1 MPFSRNHLTLVA
13 IAAIPSTATLYGLSP
28 SIAASVT
35 DPLWKTLCHVGIAV
49 GWILVLELVN
59 VTLIYTSG
67 RSELDQRMKL
77 LWSRRVLGG
86 AQHAEVEP
94 AHIDPLDNLARL
106 HVWLS
111 RAHTVKDALTEER
124 LAVLRERESLTEKIR
139 RAENL
144 ERSTFTASVQTLAGR
159 WRSSAVIQKRKP
171 YSADDPIHG
180 RIALDEELSTVLAHP
195 LVQRLNHVKQLSFSY
210 TQYPSA
216 SHTRLSHSLG
226 AAKNA
231 ELALR
236 GIFSR
241 GVYYEVG
248 GDAPVKFS
256 PEVTDRRDEIIQRA
270 KLAALLHDLGHGPF
284 GHALDHYVGFCDV
297 ASSQPRPD
305 KKYTAAYIKEYLT
318 PTLESVGLEST
329 QLLRILDPNRAELT
343 GTDNLIADIVDSSLD
358 VDRMDYLLR
367 DAHMS
372 GLQMGVTN
380 TPALIDAMRPVR
392 EADSF
397 LLTYDED
404 AERYIEHFLFARDM
418 MFFNCYEHP
427 RKKAAERIFS
437 RLVKSLHE
445 DPLLSLDLEDLVALS
460 DEEVL
465 ATLRSVGSGSDV
477 RNNLLVY

>member
-1 MPFSRNHLTLVA
+1 M
-13 IAAIPSTATLYGLSP
+13 
-28 SIAASVT
+28 
-35 DPLWKTLCHVGIAV
+35 
-49 GWILVLELVN
+49 
-59 VTLIYTSG
+59 
-67 RSELDQRMKL
+67 
-77 LWSRRVLGG
+77 
-86 AQHAEVEP
+86 
-94 AHIDPLDNLARL
+94 
-106 HVWLS
+106 
-111 RAHTVKDALTEER
+111 
-124 LAVLRERESLTEKIR
+124 
-139 RAENL
+139 
-144 ERSTFTASVQTLAGR
+144 
-159 WRSSAVIQKRKP
+159 
-171 YSADDPIHG
+171 
-180 RIALDEELSTVLAHP
+180 
-195 LVQRLNHVKQLSFSY
+195 KQLSFSY

-256 PEVTDRRDEIIQRA
+256 PEITDRRDEIIQRA

-305 KKYTAAYIKEYLT
+305 KKYTAAYIKEYLA
-318 PTLESVGLEST
+318 PTLQSLGFEPT
-329 QLLRILDPNRAELT
+329 QLLSILDPSRAELT
-343 GTDNLIADIVDSSLD
+343 GIDNLIADIVDSSLD

-367 DAHMS
+367 DAHMT

-380 TPALIDAMRPVR
+380 TPALIDAMRPVK
-392 EADSF
+392 EADTF

-418 MFFNCYEHP
+418 MFFNCYEQP
-427 RKKAAERIFS
+427 RKKAAERIFT

-445 DPLLSLDLEDLVALS
+445 DSSLGLDLEDLVALS

-465 ATLRSVGSGSDV
+465 VTLRAVGSGSDV
-477 RNNLLVY
+477 RNNLLEQLLGDCNSRVVHAVRLRANPEELSQTVTRWYESTLEGRPADLKTAYILQPEIWEEAISANSIGKERSWQIHVLVPAYEVYLQHHSSTQLLCREPGGTFRTEKFFDRSWAIKQVLEHMNSQRAVIKVLCPAQLPEAEQEQIKQSAQQELGC